1 MWSKI
6 KKGRLALD
14 FIQNMGWRYIAFRIK
29 YLIEIK
35 SGRLKAKFPTHPT
48 FKTFISL
55 TEWRNNTPHFFF
67 QGKNIEGLTPEPTQI
82 LKDNFE
88 KIKSGKV
95 QFFSHTW
102 LDLGVDFNW
111 ITNPETNFKY
121 DIAKHWSEIES
132 LSKDS
137 GDIKYVWEKARFS
150 YVYHVIRYDFHYQD
164 DQAEFVLS
172 EIEDFIT
179 KNPLNQG
186 PNYVCSQEISLRVLN
201 WTFALYYYKDSE
213 ALTEE
218 RFKTILNSIYW
229 QLHHVYKNINFSR
242 IAVRNNH
249 AITET
254 LMLYLSNLMFPFM
267 EDTNLWSKK
276 GKSWFEEEVDYQ
288 IYDDGTFLQ
297 FSMNYHRVVVQL
309 LTWGIRLSEL
319 HNNTFKPVV
328 YEKAQKSLN
337 FLEACMD
344 PVSGQLPNY
353 GSNDGALFFPLTNDD
368 YRVYK
373 SQLDDLSVVLNNQFF
388 ENSESFNW
396 YGYSLKDC
404 NKIEFNNEGLFE
416 FNESG
421 YYILNEKTT
430 KTFLKCGTYNDRP
443 AHADNNHL
451 DIWYNGVN
459 YLRDVGTFKYNTD
472 NETVLYFAGT
482 RGHNTVMVN
491 EKEQMLKGSRFIW
504 NNWVT
509 NAEARISTF
518 DAYFEIKSCFEGFK
532 ELGHGIKHIRTVS
545 KKREELI
552 WEIDD
557 EFENTENFSKE
568 IFWHINPNF
577 EKSIQILVFNN
588 EGELLS
594 LKKKESKYSSYYGV
608 SEPSILFSAK
618 SDNGFK
624 TTISIKA

>member
-35 SGRLKAKFPTHPT
+35 SGRLKAKFPTQPT

-55 TEWRNNTPHFFF
+55 TEWRNKTPQFFF
-67 QGKNIEGLTPEPTQI
+67 QGKNIKGLTPEPTQI

-229 QLHHVYKNINFSR
+229 QLHHVYNNINFSR

-267 EDTNLWSKK
+267 EDTKLWSKK

-373 SQLDDLSVVLNNQFF
+373 SQLDDLRAVLQHTTAYNTLSRFWYGVTDIKPVASQWN
-388 ENSESFNW
+388 ELESF
-396 YGYSLKDC
+396 K
-404 NKIEFNNEGLFE
+404 
-416 FNESG
+416 ESG
-421 YYILNEKTT
+421 YYIIQEDTT
-430 KTFLKCGTYNDRP
+430 KTFIRCGSYKDRP
-443 AHADNNHL
+443 FQSDNLHI
-451 DIWYNGVN
+451 DIWHNGIN
-459 YLRDVGTFKYNTD
+459 YLWDSGSYKYNTD
-472 NETVLYFAGT
+472 TQTINYYVGIQS
-482 RGHNTVMVN
+482 HNTVSISEEN
-491 EKEQMLKGSRFIW
+491 QMLKQGRFIW
-504 NNWVT
+504 NFWV
-509 NAEARISTF
+509 NRAEATVSK
-518 DAYFEIKSCFEGFK
+518 DQNSKQFK
-532 ELGHGIKHIRTVS
+532 GSINAFRQLGGIKHTRTVE
-545 KKREELI
+545 KLNDKLI
-552 WEIDD
+552 WNVVDSFDD
-557 EFENTENFSKE
+557 NAKGRQKQA
-568 IFWHINPNF
+568 FWQINPEVYDKVEVSAKDANNN
-577 EKSIQILVFNN
+577 KLNAIVDDVFVSN
-588 EGELLS
+588 
-594 LKKKESKYSSYYGV
+594 YYGQKIA
-608 SEPSILFSAK
+608 SKRITF
-618 SDNGFK
+618 
-624 TTISIKA
+624 TTSTQEITTVINLRN

>member
-35 SGRLKAKFPTHPT
+35 SGRLKAKFPTQPS

-67 QGKNIEGLTPEPTQI
+67 QGKNIKGLTPEPTQI

-229 QLHHVYKNINFSR
+229 QLHHVYNNINFSR
-242 IAVRNNH
+242 IAVL
-249 AITET
+249 E
-254 LMLYLSNLMFPFM
+254 SSP
-267 EDTNLWSKK
+267 
-276 GKSWFEEEVDYQ
+276 SW
-288 IYDDGTFLQ
+288 G
-297 FSMNYHRVVVQL
+297 
-309 LTWGIRLSEL
+309 
-319 HNNTFKPVV
+319 
-328 YEKAQKSLN
+328 
-337 FLEACMD
+337 
-344 PVSGQLPNY
+344 
-353 GSNDGALFFPLTNDD
+353 
-368 YRVYK
+368 
-373 SQLDDLSVVLNNQFF
+373 
-388 ENSESFNW
+388 
-396 YGYSLKDC
+396 
-404 NKIEFNNEGLFE
+404 
-416 FNESG
+416 
-421 YYILNEKTT
+421 
-430 KTFLKCGTYNDRP
+430 
-443 AHADNNHL
+443 
-451 DIWYNGVN
+451 
-459 YLRDVGTFKYNTD
+459 
-472 NETVLYFAGT
+472 
-482 RGHNTVMVN
+482 
-491 EKEQMLKGSRFIW
+491 
-504 NNWVT
+504 
-509 NAEARISTF
+509 
-518 DAYFEIKSCFEGFK
+518 
-532 ELGHGIKHIRTVS
+532 
-545 KKREELI
+545 
-552 WEIDD
+552 
-557 EFENTENFSKE
+557 
-568 IFWHINPNF
+568 
-577 EKSIQILVFNN
+577 
-588 EGELLS
+588 
-594 LKKKESKYSSYYGV
+594 
-608 SEPSILFSAK
+608 
-618 SDNGFK
+618 
-624 TTISIKA
+624 